1 MNHRDGSNWLFAC
14 KKPVIPVPSGSSEK
28 LMNKKKINIYI
39 AGTVCLYCIML
50 LLILLKIS
58 NTRMIKNG

>member
-1 MNHRDGSNWLFAC
+1 
-14 KKPVIPVPSGSSEK
+14 
-28 LMNKKKINIYI
+28 MNKKKINIYI

-58 NTRMIKNG
+58 NTGGMIRMADVNTKNLLTKIHMDITLLLPLVIVLG